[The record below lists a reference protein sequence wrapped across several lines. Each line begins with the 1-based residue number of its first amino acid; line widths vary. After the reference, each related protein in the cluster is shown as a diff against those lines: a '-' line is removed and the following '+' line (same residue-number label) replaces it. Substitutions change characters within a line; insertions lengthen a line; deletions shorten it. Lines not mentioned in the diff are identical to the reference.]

1 LKPIGYFFLGIP
13 AGALW
18 MALWMHAHLQRAA
31 AQLKAATEMHLR
43 AERIFRKVQ
52 DALNATRMPP
62 R

>member
-1 LKPIGYFFLGIP
+1 VKPIGYFFLGIP

-31 AQLKAATEMHLR
+31 KQLKDATALYSRTE
-43 AERIFRKVQ
+43 EIFRKIRDLINTPEV
-52 DALNATRMPP
+52 P